1 MLNNINYN
9 DFNHFV
15 NLRGRR
21 PYIYFYH
28 EEWLIVLSITSREK
42 ARFPHKFK
50 LELDCDC
57 LDSEKYENSFVNLNT
72 KILILRTRLPMIAKK
87 YGINLNHSHSCLS
100 PVQLKELLIVINQY
114 WSGGKRKLITIVL
127 NN

>member
-15 NLRGRR
+15 NLRGQR
-21 PYIYFYH
+21 PYIYLYH
-28 EEWLIVLSITSREK
+28 EEWLIVFSITSREK
-42 ARFPHKFK
+42 ACFPHKFK

-57 LDSEKYENSFVNLNT
+57 LESAKYEKSFVNLNT
-72 KILILRTRLPMIAKK
+72 KILIPCAKLPMIAKK
-87 YGINLNHSHSCLS
+87 YEMSLNHSHSCLN
-100 PVQLKELLIVINQY
+100 PVQSEELLRAINQY
-114 WSGGKRKLITIVL
+114 WSGGKRKLITIIL